1 MNANKKRKANLNDG
15 CNPELGSG
23 AKFDGFLEIPIIEA
37 PNKIII
43 PSGFTP
49 FSKRELA
56 VGKDEAIVV
65 DYKTNRSSSKEYYA
79 NLYKT
84 QLNLYKLA
92 CS

>member
-15 CNPELGSG
+15 CNPELVSG

-56 VGKDEAIVV
+56 VGKDEAICFFEK
-65 DYKTNRSSSKEYYA
+65 DSEFASGADRGD
-79 NLYKT
+79 
-84 QLNLYKLA
+84 LA
-92 CS
+92 ERG